1 MLPMRYLNKLAIAS
15 FWWLIFGAAVL
26 IIAVPATAPSGPTPG
41 DGYRSDTAFVFRSD
55 PNLLSEA
62 TAING
67 VFQYANLGSRTNS
80 NAFTVCN
87 GLLMAQYLILVFG
100 APRAARGGVHA
111 DVPDARYPARSQTCR
126 VTWRRRRATRRALCR
141 APSSRPSSW
150 AR

>member
-1 MLPMRYLNKLAIAS
+1 MRYLNKLAVAS

-55 PNLLSEA
+55 PNMLSEA
-62 TAING
+62 TQING

-100 APRAARGGVHA
+100 A
-111 DVPDARYPARSQTCR
+111 
-126 VTWRRRRATRRALCR
+126 
-141 APSSRPSSW
+141 
-150 AR
+150 